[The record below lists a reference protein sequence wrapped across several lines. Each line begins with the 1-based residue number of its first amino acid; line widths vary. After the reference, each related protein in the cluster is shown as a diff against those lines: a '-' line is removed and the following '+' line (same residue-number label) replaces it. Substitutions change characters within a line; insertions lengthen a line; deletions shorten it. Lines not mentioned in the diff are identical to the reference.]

1 MMNILLGSF
10 PPSSGDMKLD
20 GKSYSPKSPS
30 DAISKG
36 ISMIHQELCLVPSM
50 TVAENVWI
58 GRVNMFSKC
67 GIYLPHLCEARTK
80 ELFDEYGIEVDPKES
95 VKNLSTAQMQMV
107 EIARAISYGS
117 RIVIMD
123 EPTSA
128 LSDKEVMHEFSK
140 RLQAKAKIPLLVAC
154 NLERG
159 GSGGNGGLTDGTY
172 VSSPMGCAATDDP
185 QTAYELATVA
195 CREGGAGGVN
205 WTFEPIIDIDMNPE
219 NPITNVR
226 TYGSNPDRIIKMAKG
241 YMKAC
246 AEHEVVTTIKHFP
259 GDGVDYRDQHLMSSI
274 NSLSAEEWHKTYG
287 RVYQELIDFG
297 APTVMCAHIRQ
308 PALAR
313 EVNPDIKD
321 EDILPGSLSKELM
334 QGVLRKQMGFN
345 GLIVTDATQMVG
357 FTCSM
362 DRAKAVPTAIEHG
375 ADMFL
380 FTINQ
385 KEDVGYMLD
394 GLQNGLL
401 SQERLDEAVTRILA
415 LKASIHLH
423 DKAPVPDDSAL
434 DCLRCKEHIAIA
446 ERAAD
451 RSITLVKNKQPLLPL
466 DPAKTPKIKLIQITN
481 ERLPESGWLPEIEL
495 FKQLLEKEGF
505 SVSYFKDGK
514 YPDVDFSLS
523 DFKKETDLVIYFANM
538 KVGSNQT
545 TIRITWDDFLGES
558 SPKYVHDL
566 PYLFLSFSN
575 PYHLVDVPMVKTYI
589 NAYTCN
595 EYTVR
600 AMVEKL
606 MGRSDFKGTSP
617 VDPFAGLWDTKL

>member
-1 MMNILLGSF
+1 
-10 PPSSGDMKLD
+10 
-20 GKSYSPKSPS
+20 
-30 DAISKG
+30 
-36 ISMIHQELCLVPSM
+36 
-50 TVAENVWI
+50 
-58 GRVNMFSKC
+58 
-67 GIYLPHLCEARTK
+67 
-80 ELFDEYGIEVDPKES
+80 
-95 VKNLSTAQMQMV
+95 
-107 EIARAISYGS
+107 
-117 RIVIMD
+117 
-123 EPTSA
+123 
-128 LSDKEVMHEFSK
+128 
-140 RLQAKAKIPLLVAC
+140 
-154 NLERG
+154 
-159 GSGGNGGLTDGTY
+159 
-172 VSSPMGCAATDDP
+172 
-185 QTAYELATVA
+185 
-195 CREGGAGGVN
+195 
-205 WTFEPIIDIDMNPE
+205 
-219 NPITNVR
+219 
-226 TYGSNPDRIIKMAKG
+226 
-241 YMKAC
+241 MKAC

-385 KEDVGYMLD
+385 KEDVGYMMD

-505 SVSYFKDGK
+505 TVSYFKDGK